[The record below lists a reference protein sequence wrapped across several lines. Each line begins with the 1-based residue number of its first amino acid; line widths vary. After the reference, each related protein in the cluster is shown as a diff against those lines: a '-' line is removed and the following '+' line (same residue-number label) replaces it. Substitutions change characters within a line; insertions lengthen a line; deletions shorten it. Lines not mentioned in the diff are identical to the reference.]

1 MQTTDLITRLTHN
14 RLSYSQA
21 RSASKLSLF
30 ASFFV
35 LFKSTVGL
43 GLFSYPYV
51 FSKVGITYGLT
62 LGLFIC
68 YITTYGMYILA
79 NLPTKIE
86 AINLMDRIETYDGS
100 RCSAELV
107 FHLAHKAVGP
117 RTANIL
123 STLCIIGCVTIN
135 GTVVAGAVI
144 EISGVLS
151 GYFET
156 SQLTFKLI
164 IIGVYLV
171 LSALI
176 IEPEKL
182 KPYAFVS
189 SGVVISISTPRISSR
204 WDVRI

>member
-1 MQTTDLITRLTHN
+1 MQTSDLITRLTHN
-14 RLSYSQA
+14 RLSYNQA

-51 FSKVGITYGLT
+51 FSKVGIAYGLA
-62 LGLFIC
+62 LGVFIC
-68 YITTYGMYILA
+68 YITTYGMFILA
-79 NLPTKIE
+79 SLPTKIE
-86 AINLMDRIETYDGS
+86 AIKLMNRFESYDGTL
-100 RCSAELV
+100 CSAELV
-107 FHLAHKAVGP
+107 FHLANKAVGP

-156 SQLTFKLI
+156 SQITFKLI

-171 LSALI
+171 LSAII

-189 SGVVISISTPRISSR
+189 SGVVITISTQSLTSHR
-204 WDVRI
+204 DVRG